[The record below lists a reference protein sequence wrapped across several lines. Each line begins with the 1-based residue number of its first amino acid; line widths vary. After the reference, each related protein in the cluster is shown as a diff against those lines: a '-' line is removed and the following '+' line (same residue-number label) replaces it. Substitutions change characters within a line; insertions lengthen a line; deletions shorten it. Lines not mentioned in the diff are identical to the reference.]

1 MDKSRFNKSFPA
13 DHFNCS
19 LQLVFLYNP
28 RKHPATANNMFSLTG
43 PSAACFQVIL
53 KATSIGKPF
62 GAMWAGE
69 SISTI
74 VRVEVRLEAFL
85 ICKLLGTHGALKDLG
100 VGVHLQVELE
110 AGHIGEGLVADRA
123 HKGFGVVVHVH
134 VPHIVTP
141 RHEAFGTDAA
151 PVLGQVLVVLTL
163 MVRQPRARLE
173 LCVTHVALEDNVSH
187 LILHRPT

>member
-1 MDKSRFNKSFPA
+1 
-13 DHFNCS
+13 
-19 LQLVFLYNP
+19 
-28 RKHPATANNMFSLTG
+28 
-43 PSAACFQVIL
+43 
-53 KATSIGKPF
+53 
-62 GAMWAGE
+62 MWAGE

-74 VRVEVRLEAFL
+74 VCVEVRLEAFL
-85 ICKLLGTHGALKDLG
+85 IRKLLGTHGALKDLG

-110 AGHIGEGLVADRA
+110 AGHVGEGLVADRA

-163 MVRQPRARLE
+163 MIRQP
-173 LCVTHVALEDNVSH
+173 
-187 LILHRPT
+187 